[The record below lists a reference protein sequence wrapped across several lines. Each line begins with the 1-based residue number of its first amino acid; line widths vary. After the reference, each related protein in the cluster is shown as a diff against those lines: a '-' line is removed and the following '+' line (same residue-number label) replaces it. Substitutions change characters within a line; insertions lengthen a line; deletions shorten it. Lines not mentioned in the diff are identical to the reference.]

1 MSGAG
6 RGFTLIELLV
16 ILAILGVAIAVVM
29 PQIGNSASTQV
40 SMAAKDA
47 LRLMRYA
54 RNMALQTQQPMVVT
68 FSPGQIALSSAFDE
82 GAVGAVAREETAQ
95 AESGEG
101 AAKQSPGVT
110 VEAGEIDAV
119 GLTKHYDQVTFT
131 FLGYDDSVTQGRSA
145 EDGAPADFRRRVPGE
160 EEAQLASAA
169 GLSVRSAGEPFSITV
184 RANGTTRPFSLRI
197 LPRED
202 LERGEETGD
211 KLSFDFLC
219 AGTIGEQ

>member
-1 MSGAG
+1 MYGVK

-16 ILAILGVAIAVVM
+16 ILAILGIAIAVVM

-40 SMAAKDA
+40 PMAAKDA

-82 GAVGAVAREETAQ
+82 GGGAPSVHEAPDEA
-95 AESGEG
+95 ASGG
-101 AAKQSPGVT
+101 TSTKRSPGVT

-119 GLTKHYDQVTFT
+119 GLTKHYDLVAFT

-145 EDGAPADFRRRVPGE
+145 EDGAPADFRRRVLGE
-160 EEAQLASAA
+160 EQAQRESLSLSSAQ
-169 GLSVRSAGEPFSITV
+169 RAGEPFSVTV
-184 RANGTTRPFSLRI
+184 RANGTTRPFSIRI

-202 LERGEETGD
+202 VERGEETGD
-211 KLSFDFLC
+211 RVSFDFLC

>member
-1 MSGAG
+1 MYGVK

-16 ILAILGVAIAVVM
+16 ILAILGIAVAVVM

-40 SMAAKDA
+40 SMAAKDV

-54 RNMALQTQQPMVVT
+54 RNMALQTQQPMVVS

-82 GAVGAVAREETAQ
+82 GAAEPSAREEPDDAG
-95 AESGEG
+95 ADEG
-101 AAKQSPGVT
+101 PAKRSPGGAV
-110 VEAGEIDAV
+110 VAGEIDAV
-119 GLTKHYDQVTFT
+119 GLTKHYDLVAFT

-160 EEAQLASAA
+160 EQEQLAGAARSSAQL
-169 GLSVRSAGEPFSITV
+169 AGEPFSVTV

-202 LERGEETGD
+202 VERGEETGD
-211 KLSFDFLC
+211 KVSFDFLC